1 MLKILLVAITG
12 LSIGAG
18 AISYVNYTNNQLI
31 EEKFKYL
38 QRDVKQLTRK
48 ISELN
53 SQIDTQV
60 NTGSNR
66 ERPTRTHTVKKSRVT
81 PNSDYSD
88 SLVTQPSD
96 AIIELRKRQAKEQA
110 LKKHFSKSIATN

>member
-18 AISYVNYTNNQLI
+18 TVSFINYTNNQLI
-31 EEKFKYL
+31 EDKFEYL

-53 SQIDTQV
+53 SQIDTQA
-60 NTGSNR
+60 NINAKR
-66 ERPTRTHTVKKSRVT
+66 ESSSRTHIVKQSRST
-81 PNSDYSD
+81 PDNDYSG
-88 SLVTQPSD
+88 SLVTQSSE
-96 AIIELRKRQAKEQA
+96 AIIELRKRQAKEKSI
-110 LKKHFSKSIATN
+110 KKHLGKSIATN

>member
-18 AISYVNYTNNQLI
+18 TVSFINYTNNQLI
-31 EEKFKYL
+31 EAKFEYL

-48 ISELN
+48 IRELN

-60 NTGSNR
+60 YTSSNR
-66 ERPTRTHTVKKSRVT
+66 ESSTLTHIVKETRVN
-81 PNSDYSD
+81 PNNDYSD
-88 SLVTQPSD
+88 STVTQSSD
-96 AIIELRKRQAKEQA
+96 AIIELRKRQAKEKS
-110 LKKHFSKSIATN
+110 LKKHLGKATATN

>member
-18 AISYVNYTNNQLI
+18 TVSFINYTNNQLI
-31 EEKFKYL
+31 EDKFEYL

-60 NTGSNR
+60 NTSSNR
-66 ERPTRTHTVKKSRVT
+66 ESSTLTHIVKKSRIT
-81 PNSDYSD
+81 PHNDYSD
-88 SLVTQPSD
+88 STVTQSSD
-96 AIIELRKRQAKEQA
+96 AIIELRKRQAKEKS
-110 LKKHFSKSIATN
+110 LKKHLGKSMATN

>member
-18 AISYVNYTNNQLI
+18 TVSFINYTNNQLI
-31 EEKFKYL
+31 EERFEYL

-53 SQIDTQV
+53 SQIDKQV
-60 NTGSNR
+60 NISSKR
-66 ERPTRTHTVKKSRVT
+66 DISSRTHIVKTSRSI
-81 PNSDYSD
+81 PDNDYSD
-88 SLVTQPSD
+88 QLVSQSSH
-96 AIIELRKRQAKEQA
+96 AIIELRKRQAKEKS
-110 LKKHFSKSIATN
+110 LKKHLGKSIATN